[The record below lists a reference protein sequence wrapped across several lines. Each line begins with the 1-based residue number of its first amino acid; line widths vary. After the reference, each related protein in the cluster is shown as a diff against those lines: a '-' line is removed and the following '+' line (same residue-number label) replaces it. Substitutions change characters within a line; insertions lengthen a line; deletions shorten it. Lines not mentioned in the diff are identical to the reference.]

1 MGGKRFSGKEKGFTL
16 IELLTVI
23 FLSGVIM
30 AAIYSLFISQ
40 NVAFSAQEQMTELNQ
55 NLRVSMDQMS
65 REIRLAGY
73 KTSTSTFN
81 GIATA
86 QPATIRILA
95 DLNQDGDTVD
105 DNEDITFSYDANTMQ
120 IWRNSPGSPIADH
133 ITNLSFTYTLAD
145 GTTTS
150 NPASLA
156 NIRKVTISITART
169 AKPDQRTGLY
179 RTSALTSDVMARNL
193 AL

>member
-1 MGGKRFSGKEKGFTL
+1 MGRKRFAGKETGFTL
-16 IELLTVI
+16 VELLAVI

-40 NVAFSAQEQMTELNQ
+40 HVAFSAQEQMAEMNQ
-55 NLRVSMDQMS
+55 NLRVSLDQMS

-73 KTSTSTFN
+73 KNSTSTFN

-95 DLNQDGDTVD
+95 DLNQDGDCLD
-105 DNEDITFSYDANTMQ
+105 DDEDITYSYDANTMQ
-120 IWRNSPGSPIADH
+120 IWRNTPDLPIADH

-145 GTTTS
+145 GTTSS

-156 NIRKVTISITART
+156 SIRKVTISITAQT
-169 AKPDQRTGLY
+169 AKPNQRTGLY
-179 RTSALTSDVMARNL
+179 RTFTLTSDVMPRNL

>member
-1 MGGKRFSGKEKGFTL
+1 MNQKRLAGKETGFTL

-23 FLSGVIM
+23 LLSGIIM

-40 NVAFSAQEQMTELNQ
+40 HMAFSAQEQMGEMHQ

-73 KTSTSTFN
+73 KNSTSAFD

-86 QPATIRILA
+86 QAATIRVLA
-95 DLNQDGDTVD
+95 DLNQDGDTLD
-105 DNEDITFSYDANTMQ
+105 DDEDITYSYDANTMQ
-120 IWRNSPGSPIADH
+120 IWRNTAGLPIADH

-150 NPASLA
+150 NPASLSS
-156 NIRKVTISITART
+156 IRKVTISITART
-169 AKPDQRTGLY
+169 AKPDQRSGLY
-179 RTSALTSDVMARNL
+179 RTFTLTSDVMPRNL

>member
-1 MGGKRFSGKEKGFTL
+1 MGGKRFSGNETGFTL
-16 IELLTVI
+16 IELLAVI
-23 FLSGVIM
+23 FLSSIIM

-40 NVAFSAQEQMTELNQ
+40 HVAFSAQEQMSEMMQ

-73 KTSTSTFN
+73 KNSTSTFN

-86 QPATIRILA
+86 QPTTIRILA

-105 DNEDITFSYDANTMQ
+105 DDEDITYSYDADTMQ
-120 IWRNSPGSPIADH
+120 IWRNSPGLPIADH
-133 ITNLSFTYTLAD
+133 IRNFTFLYTLAD

-150 NPASLA
+150 NPANLA
-156 NIRKVTISITART
+156 NIRKVTISIMAET
-169 AKPDQRTGLY
+169 AKPDQRTGLPQTFSL
-179 RTSALTSDVMARNL
+179 TSAVMARNL

>member
-1 MGGKRFSGKEKGFTL
+1 MGGKRFSGNETGFTL
-16 IELLTVI
+16 IELLAVI
-23 FLSGVIM
+23 FLSSIIM

-40 NVAFSAQEQMTELNQ
+40 HVAFSAQEQMSEMMQ

-73 KTSTSTFN
+73 KNSTSTFN

-86 QPATIRILA
+86 QPTTIRILA

-105 DNEDITFSYDANTMQ
+105 DDEDITYSYDANTKQ
-120 IWRNSPGSPIADH
+120 IWRNSPGLPIADH
-133 ITNLSFTYTLAD
+133 IRNFTFLYTLAD

-150 NPASLA
+150 NPANLA
-156 NIRKVTISITART
+156 NIRKVTISIMAET
-169 AKPDQRTGLY
+169 AKPDQRTGLPQTFSL
-179 RTSALTSDVMARNL
+179 TSAVMARNL

>member
-1 MGGKRFSGKEKGFTL
+1 MGGKRFSANEAGFTL
-16 IELLTVI
+16 IELMAVI

-30 AAIYSLFISQ
+30 AAIYSLFVSQ
-40 NVAFSAQEQMTELNQ
+40 NVTFSAQEQMNEMTQ

-73 KTSTSTFN
+73 KNSTSTFN

-105 DNEDITFSYDANTMQ
+105 DDEDITYSYDADTMQ
-120 IWRNSPGSPIADH
+120 IWRNSPGLPIADH

-156 NIRKVTISITART
+156 NIRKVTISITAQT
-169 AKPDQRTGLY
+169 AKPDLRTGLY
-179 RTSALTSDVMARNL
+179 RTFSLTSDVMARNL